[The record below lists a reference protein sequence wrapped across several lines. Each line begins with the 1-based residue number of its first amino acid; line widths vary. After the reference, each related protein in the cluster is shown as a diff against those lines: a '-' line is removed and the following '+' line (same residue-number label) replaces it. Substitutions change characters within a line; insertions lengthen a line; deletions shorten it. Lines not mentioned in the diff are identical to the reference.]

1 MLIMVDIWDGFITT
15 GFMTEMGGP
24 SSLLKILQ
32 VVQRDLPGQ
41 QDQQEVQEPPDLPGQ
56 QGKRVRQNLQ
66 DH

>member
-24 SSLLKILQ
+24 SSSLKILPA
-32 VVQRDLPGQ
+32 VQRDPLGQ
-41 QDQQEVQEPPDLPGQ
+41 QDQQEVQEPPDLPDQ
-56 QGKRVRQNLQ
+56 QGKRVQQNLQ